1 MLQMRRSKMREIW
14 YNLGNVFTEDDRI
27 LPLILATIENESDRA
42 FLSTQY
48 YRGEQILQF

>member
-1 MLQMRRSKMREIW
+1 MREIW